1 MSHNGRATFVGHPKM
16 YSPILRRR
24 TTQPGMEIARKDHAC
39 LMVEIDGDKGILVK
53 TNLISTHFS
62 HIRDAHF
69 IGDRRSGR

>member
-1 MSHNGRATFVGHPKM
+1 M

-39 LMVEIDGDKGILVK
+39 LMVEIDGDKGILVGG
-53 TNLISTHFS
+53 NYIFTHFFHNRS
-62 HIRDAHF
+62 ADF